1 MSQFLRAAD
10 KIFLEEEGK
19 FEITEAEAAGE
30 GTEHMSMSNR
40 PSALRGVGGGM
51 GWQGVAGY
59 KKRGVGGGGGDTMKI
74 LTVRQVEYLVLPYWP
89 RVLLRLDL
97 QPDNLTLLLV
107 TQVENLR
114 NPCRIVID
122 VYH

>member
-1 MSQFLRAAD
+1 
-10 KIFLEEEGK
+10 
-19 FEITEAEAAGE
+19 
-30 GTEHMSMSNR
+30 
-40 PSALRGVGGGM
+40 
-51 GWQGVAGY
+51 
-59 KKRGVGGGGGDTMKI
+59 MKI